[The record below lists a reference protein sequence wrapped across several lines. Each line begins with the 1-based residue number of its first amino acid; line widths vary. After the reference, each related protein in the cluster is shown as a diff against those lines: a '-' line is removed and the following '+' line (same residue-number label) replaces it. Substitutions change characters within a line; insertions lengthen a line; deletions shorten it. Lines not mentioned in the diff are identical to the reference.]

1 MNYEPNSKKHIVLSV
16 PGTDMT
22 IPVTM
27 ICGGAPGNTITISAG
42 VHSREYIGIEAVIRL
57 AQELNP
63 GMVQGTVLLLHCC
76 NYAGFISRSSDVVPL
91 DGKNLNRAFPGDR
104 NGTQTQRL
112 AAFLEAEIIGNT
124 DYLVDLHSG
133 GFCEA
138 LTPHVYFHDAAEPKV
153 CKMSQQ
159 IAELTSA
166 AYLVRST
173 SKNGF
178 YSYAGQC
185 GVPAI
190 ILERGGSG
198 LLHEDE
204 VLADIADVKN
214 ILRGLG
220 FLSDAPAAQNIH
232 KVIQKG
238 YYVDSPV
245 SGCWYPR
252 KHPGDRINKGE
263 ILGEIRDIYGAPVC
277 GIYGETE
284 GVILYQT
291 ISLGIEK
298 GKPMIAYG
306 ELAEEGSLHEYK
318 NGAAGEELLDT
329 AFP

>member
-1 MNYEPNSKKHIVLSV
+1 MNYERNMKKHITFPV
-16 PGTDMT
+16 PGTDMSIPAT
-22 IPVTM
+22 I
-27 ICGGAPGNTITISAG
+27 ICGSVPGKTITISAG

-57 AQELNP
+57 AQELVP
-63 GMVQGTVLLLHCC
+63 EMVQGTVLLLHCC
-76 NYAGFISRSSDVVPL
+76 NYAGFISRSSDVVPF
-91 DGKNLNRAFPGDR
+91 DGKNLNRAFPGDG

-112 AAFLEAEIIGNT
+112 AAFLEEEIIRNT

-138 LTPHVYFHDAAEPKV
+138 LTPHVYFHGAAEPKV
-153 CKMSQQ
+153 CELSRQ

-166 AYLVRST
+166 DYLVRST
-173 SKNGF
+173 AKNGF

-204 VLADIADVKN
+204 VLADMADVRN

-220 FLSDAPAAQNIH
+220 FLTDASAAQNVH
-232 KVIQKG
+232 KVIQNG
-238 YYVDSPV
+238 YYVNSPA

-252 KHPGDRINKGE
+252 KRPGDRIKKGE
-263 ILGEIRDIYGAPVC
+263 IIGEIRDIYGAPVC
-277 GIYGETE
+277 SVFAEAG

-306 ELAEEGSLHEYK
+306 ELTEEG
-318 NGAAGEELLDT
+318 
-329 AFP
+329 